1 MLLSIDIDTSALW
14 HTALIGFAAGIVAI
28 MAAGSVI
35 FSVDRASV
43 AETRG
48 QARLPWLAIAAIGG
62 VVVAGVV
69 VLGLWAMTQ
78 KS

>member
-1 MLLSIDIDTSALW
+1 
-14 HTALIGFAAGIVAI
+14 

-62 VVVAGVV
+62 VLVAGVV